1 MCVKKL
7 LAIFCSAILLL
18 SGEALFGQTRAE
30 KKLEKLFSNQQYE
43 RCAAKAEKLK
53 SRDSRNGTARLYI
66 AKAAMSNQNSSSRS
80 SHYFKLKKALREYAA
95 AERLGVRDRDFYY
108 DELRSDYEALALFY
122 LQKGD
127 SSKAYNLAKAMLK
140 VMGDTLAFYKPLLFP
155 AFPIKEPQDSSVFRI
170 VSEDSLRRI
179 LLQTAQALVGVPYVY
194 GGESDKGFD
203 CSGFTKYV
211 YEKIGI
217 ELPHNAHM
225 QSELGNHKT
234 LDEAEEGDLVFFGY
248 KRGKGYRAIHAGII
262 YNNQNSEDSSVVH
275 CVSKGVAIEGKH
287 SSWDRYWKNKVLFVA
302 DVIAK

>member
-1 MCVKKL
+1 MKNL
-7 LAIFCSAILLL
+7 MILLCTLSTLAFSGSL
-18 SGEALFGQTRAE
+18 SGQTMTE
-30 KKLEKLFSNQQYE
+30 KRMIKLYENQQYE

-66 AKAAMSNQNSSSRS
+66 AKAAISDQRGSSKSA
-80 SHYFKLKKALREYAA
+80 HYFKLKKALREYAA
-95 AERLGVRDRDFYY
+95 AEGLGIRDRDFYY
-108 DELRSDYEALALFY
+108 DELRDEYEAFALLY
-122 LQKGD
+122 LKKGD
-127 SSKAYNLAKAMLK
+127 SSKAYSLAKAMLK
-140 VMGDTLAFYKPLLFP
+140 SMGDTLAFYKPLLLPVFRN
-155 AFPIKEPQDSSVFRI
+155 EERQDSSVFRI

-194 GGESDKGFD
+194 GGESKRGFD

-211 YEKIGI
+211 YNKIGI

-262 YNNQNSEDSSVVH
+262 YNNQNSKDSSVVH
-275 CVSKGVAIEGKH
+275 CVSKGVAIEGKN

-302 DVIAK
+302 AVIAKY